1 MADDGQLTDLQVIQR
16 YSMDVRSATTPAARS
31 SRA

>member
-16 YSMDVRSATTPAARS
+16 YSPTVRSATTPAVRS

>member
-16 YSMDVRSATTPAARS
+16 YSLAVRSATTPAVRS

>member
-16 YSMDVRSATTPAARS
+16 YSLAAASATTPAVRS